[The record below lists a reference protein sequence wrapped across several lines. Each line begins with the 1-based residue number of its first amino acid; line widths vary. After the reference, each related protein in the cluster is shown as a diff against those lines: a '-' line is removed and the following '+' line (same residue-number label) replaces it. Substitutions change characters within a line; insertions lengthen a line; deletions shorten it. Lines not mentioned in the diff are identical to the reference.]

1 MRSPDEFAEEEKE
14 LRKKP
19 IKDLVGEEFIR
30 RFDLD
35 ADALKYELITEKLK
49 EVGVAIK

>member
-1 MRSPDEFAEEEKE
+1 MRSPNEFTEEEKE

-30 RFDLD
+30 RLDLD
-35 ADALKYELITEKLK
+35 ADALKYELIIEKLK
-49 EVGVAIK
+49 KAGIVIK